1 MQFIKISPKYDDLRW
16 NFFSISPYR
25 YSDYPFSTQLYLM
38 KTLQITLLVFA
49 FIETLNMLELY
60 FLQNNC
66 KFNGACIFS
75 GWEKSK
81 SDPEVHALMQ
91 YLVNWLAGVKIIV
104 IALVLVLVF
113 TAPETTLLV
122 AAVALVITIGSFYWR
137 LFPALRIADKAGQ
150 IKSKGHSTRLG
161 FMVAG
166 LQLSLV
172 FAIGFQLLG
181 L

>member
-1 MQFIKISPKYDDLRW
+1 
-16 NFFSISPYR
+16 
-25 YSDYPFSTQLYLM
+25 M

-49 FIETLNMLELY
+49 FIESLNMLELY

-81 SDPEVHALMQ
+81 ADPEVHLLMR
-91 YLVNWLAGVKIIV
+91 YLVNWLAGVKMIV

-113 TAPETTLLV
+113 TAPENTLIL
-122 AAVALVITIGSFYWR
+122 AAVALVMTIASFYWR
-137 LFPALRIADKAGQ
+137 LYPMLRAADKAGQ
-150 IKSKGHSTRLG
+150 LSSQGHSKRLS
-161 FMVAG
+161 MMLMG
-166 LQLSLV
+166 LELSLILGIV
-172 FAIGFQLLG
+172 MQMLG